1 MLIPADQSSLRL
13 VMRILEPKDRVRLV
27 IAFCLILIGSL
38 LEMASLG
45 LVIPVVQAVV
55 GGDRRL
61 DYSWLPDWFQ
71 EMSYVRFVQMLML
84 LLVAVFFVK
93 NLFLLGSNYFQQRFQ
108 LAVTNRVVQ
117 RLFETYLRQPY
128 EFHLQ
133 YSSSVLVRNVQ
144 EYSSAVAANGVAP
157 LLTILTDVVTGIAL
171 LGVLL
176 LVQPLST
183 AIILV
188 AFGLSGYLIVLLSRV
203 RTRRW
208 GTERM
213 NHKAV
218 LMAMLLGGFGG
229 IKEIQLFG
237 RDREVVETHRTSLYQ
252 AARSFYMFSVL
263 QSVPR
268 AAFEVLAVAGV
279 ALLVLISTLGNQDL
293 QEATLIIALFGV
305 VAFRMLPSVNRVIQ
319 AAQQFSF
326 GRSALEGAFESL
338 SLSQQRSA
346 ASGKSHREQFE
357 KLEIRGLCYRYLG
370 SDQLVTDI
378 ESLTIAA
385 GESVGIV
392 GESGSG
398 KSTLV
403 DLLIGI
409 LTPQEGVILVNG
421 RDIATDRR
429 YWQDRIG
436 YVPQHVYLMDTTI
449 RRNVA
454 FGLPEKAIDNEEV
467 VAALEAANLYS
478 FVQTLPNGLDTV
490 VGERGVRLSGGQ
502 RQRLGIARALYG
514 KPEVIVLDEA
524 TSALDERTEREIV
537 DSLREISQN
546 HTLIVVAH
554 RTSTLAYCSRILRIE
569 HGRIVQDGTFAE
581 VIGSLTESTDRGQ

>member
-1 MLIPADQSSLRL
+1 MSNLSDQSTLSLVFQILERKDKLRL
-13 VMRILEPKDRVRLV
+13 LV
-27 IAFCLILIGSL
+27 TFGLILIGSL

-45 LVIPVVQAVV
+45 LVIPVVQSVV
-55 GGDRRL
+55 GGDRRA
-61 DYSWLPDWFQ
+61 DYGWLPEWFDQ
-71 EMSYVRFVQMLML
+71 LTYTRFVQVLMIA
-84 LLVAVFFVK
+84 LVLTFLVK
-93 NLFLLGSNYFQQRFQ
+93 NIFLLGSNYFQQRFQ

-133 YSSSVLVRNVQ
+133 HSSSQLVRNVQ
-144 EYSSAVAANGVAP
+144 DFSASVTGNGVTP

-183 AIILV
+183 TILLGV
-188 AFGLSGYLIVLLSRV
+188 FGLSGYLIVLLSRS

-208 GTERM
+208 GAERVK
-213 NHKAV
+213 HRGV
-218 LMAMLLGGFGG
+218 LMEMLLAGLGG

-237 RDREVVETHRTSLYQ
+237 RDREVVDTHRSSLHK
-252 AARSFYMFSVL
+252 AAKSFYMFGVL

-268 AAFEVLAVAGV
+268 AAFEVIAVGGV
-279 ALLVLISTLGNQDL
+279 AVLVLASTVGNQDL
-293 QEATLIIALFGV
+293 QDATLIVALFGV

-319 AAQQFSF
+319 AAQQLSF
-326 GRSALEGAFESL
+326 GRVALEGAVESL
-338 SLSQQRSA
+338 RLPQLIIESSHAENLDSFQQ
-346 ASGKSHREQFE
+346 
-357 KLEIRGLCYRYLG
+357 LELNGLRYRYPG
-370 SDQLVTDI
+370 AEALVTDI
-378 ESLTIAA
+378 DSLMIRS
-385 GESVGIV
+385 GQSVGIV

-409 LTPQEGVILVNG
+409 LIPREGVIRVNG
-421 RDIATDRR
+421 RNIATARR

-436 YVPQHVYLMDTTI
+436 YVPQHVFLMDTTV

-454 FGLPEKAIDNEEV
+454 FGLPEKVISDADVEK
-467 VAALEAANLYS
+467 ALRLANLWD
-478 FVQTLPNGLDTV
+478 FVQTLPKGLDTE

-514 KPEVIVLDEA
+514 NPEVIVLDEA
-524 TSALDERTEREIV
+524 TSALDSETEREIV
-537 DSLREISQN
+537 ESFREIASD

-554 RTSTLAYCSRILRIE
+554 RTSTLAYCSRLIRLE
-569 HGRIVQDGTFAE
+569 NGRIVQDGTYEE
-581 VIGSLTESTDRGQ
+581 VIGSLSAS